1 MNGKTAVVL
10 AGGGSRGAYQ
20 LGVWRALRQ
29 LKIEY
34 QIVTGTSVGALNGVL
49 MVQQDYEQAQAVWEN
64 ISYEKV
70 LQGAPSGREDPWLWA
85 GFAKKTMEQRGVDV
99 TPLEGMI
106 RSLVDEERFYRSPI
120 DYALVTVEYPSLR
133 PLELRKEQ
141 IPPGMLGEYLMA
153 SASCFPAFP
162 TKEIGGNRYVDG
174 GYHDN
179 MPVNLAIQM
188 GARRVI
194 AVDLE
199 SVGRMPRIHAGGRPV
214 TVIRPSWNL
223 GSFLQFE
230 PGLAR
235 RNIELGY
242 LDTMKALGQLEGYL
256 YAFDRESWLRES
268 KFIQASARELLDAL
282 READPG
288 GWGSLERKLL
298 IRQEREFLKKSQGLH
313 PYNPDRMVLLAAEAC
328 GECLGADP
336 LQRYDFG
343 RFQMILR
350 NLWLQKRP
358 QTPPEEWEGLL
369 AQLHRRF
376 SELSAWDQTSRV
388 HLILGR
394 IAALLRGEGS
404 MAQLQLLAGAFTKEF
419 WAALYLCVIAN
430 RFGQKKE
437 EIQHE

>member
-1 MNGKTAVVL
+1 MTEKTAVVL

-29 LKIEY
+29 LKMEY

-70 LQGAPSGREDPWLWA
+70 LQGAPPNREDPRLWA
-85 GFAKKTMEQRGVDV
+85 GFAKKTVEQGRVDV
-99 TPLEGMI
+99 APLEQMI
-106 RSLVDEERFYRSPI
+106 RDLVDEERFFRSPI

-162 TKEIGGNRYVDG
+162 AKEIGGSRYVDG
-174 GYHDN
+174 GYYDN

-199 SVGRMPRIHAGGRPV
+199 SVGRMPRIHAGGRQV
-214 TVIRPSWNL
+214 TVIRPSWSL
-223 GSFLQFE
+223 GPFLQFE

-242 LDTMKALGQLEGYL
+242 LDTMKALGQLEGYQ

-288 GWGSLERKLL
+288 GWASLERKLL
-298 IRQEREFLKKSQGLH
+298 YRQERDFVKKSQGRH
-313 PYNPDRMVLLAAEAC
+313 PYNPDRMVLLAAEYC

-343 RFQMILR
+343 RFLVILQ
-350 NLWLQKRP
+350 NLWRQKRAQVP
-358 QTPPEEWEGLL
+358 QEDWEGLW
-369 AQLHRRF
+369 AQLHRRW
-376 SELSAWDQTSRV
+376 SELSSWDQSSLI
-388 HLILGR
+388 HLIANR
-394 IAALLRGEGS
+394 FCALLRGEGG
-404 MAQLQLLAGAFTKEF
+404 MAQLQLLAGAFWKEC

-430 RFGQKKE
+430 RQEMKKE
-437 EIQHE
+437 ESHYE